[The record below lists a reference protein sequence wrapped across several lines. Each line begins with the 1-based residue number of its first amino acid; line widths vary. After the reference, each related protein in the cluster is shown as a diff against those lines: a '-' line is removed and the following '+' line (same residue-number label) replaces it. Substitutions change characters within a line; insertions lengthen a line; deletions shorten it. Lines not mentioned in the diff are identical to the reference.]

1 MINLSQP
8 QLSSWAVWRLVHASK
23 QSCVPQQSSGHQG
36 GRAHPGLL
44 GHLDTPG
51 LQITWGCPTSCW
63 RMFSPYPPFSSLA
76 LDVLPS
82 FLPFLT
88 CLWISTFLQLWSTL
102 RLVGFSVSHP
112 QTHTMKTPENLLS
125 RIPWKMLAVA
135 AILLNSVTANS
146 VGCLPLMRAQ
156 LTSASPYGKVLIL
169 LYCLDLI
176 WGKKQFN

>member
-8 QLSSWAVWRLVHASK
+8 QLSSWAVWRFVHASK

-51 LQITWGCPTSCW
+51 LQITWGCPMSCW

-112 QTHTMKTPENLLS
+112 QTHTHNENSWKPPQSHTMKNASCSSNPSKFCHCQLS
-125 RIPWKMLAVA
+125 RVS
-135 AILLNSVTANS
+135 AINE
-146 VGCLPLMRAQ
+146 
-156 LTSASPYGKVLIL
+156 SPTHFCFSL
-169 LYCLDLI
+169 
-176 WGKKQFN
+176 W